1 MAIYDYHCKVN
12 NKTIEVSHPMSET
25 LKTWGE
31 LCEKAGISPGKTPL
45 DSPIARLITGGHTN
59 TYNEPMKL
67 ESILPKH

>member
-1 MAIYDYHCKVN
+1 MAIYDYHCKK
-12 NKTIEVSHPMSET
+12 NKQTIEVSHPISET

-31 LCEKAGISPGKTPL
+31 LCDKANIDPGSTPL
-45 DSPIARLITGGHTN
+45 NTPIIRLITGGHTN